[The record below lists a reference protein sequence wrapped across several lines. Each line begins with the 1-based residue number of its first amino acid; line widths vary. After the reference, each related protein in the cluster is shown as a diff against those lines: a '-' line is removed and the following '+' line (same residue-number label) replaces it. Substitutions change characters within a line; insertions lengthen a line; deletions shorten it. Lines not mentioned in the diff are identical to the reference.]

1 MFFSDLGVLPN
12 LISGAE
18 RERER
23 EVEEESE
30 QNAEEG
36 EGVRD
41 KKMKPEQG
49 CKMEGKEAT

>member
-18 RERER
+18 K

-30 QNAEEG
+30 ENAEEG
-36 EGVRD
+36 E
-41 KKMKPEQG
+41 
-49 CKMEGKEAT
+49 EAQDTKDERREDEK